1 MVPWEI
7 SMGLIVFTIT
17 PLECLIAL
25 REKPIKNLNVAVDL
39 KLPVAKLILRFS
51 IFDKHLWS
59 E

>member
-1 MVPWEI
+1 
-7 SMGLIVFTIT
+7 MGLIVFTIT

-25 REKPIKNLNVAVDL
+25 REKPIKNPNVAVDV